1 MTTALGVGFIG
12 SSSVAGACRPRMGG
26 GSAYRSSV
34 GGSGSTGEGTVST
47 GRSM

>member
-12 SSSVAGACRPRMGG
+12 SSSVAGAWRPRMGG
-26 GSAYRSSV
+26 GSECGGSA
-34 GGSGSTGEGTVST
+34 GGSGSTGGGTVST